1 MTDLTNKKALYTCIG
16 ALGWKVVRRSDGP
29 VAMLALPDRL
39 VMIDATIRI
48 SARGTSLDVSAY
60 VALEPVAPAMRHI
73 LGHGG
78 RYDHLAPLCSDH
90 GFSLRRLDTLT
101 DDHITTLLARITDWA
116 EQQDVE
122 SAFAYWLEP
131 QDHPRGVDHL
141 TALALVGDV
150 DKLRAYEQG
159 FRDGIPSPF
168 WPYVTIAHVI
178 RARELAEGRA

>member
-1 MTDLTNKKALYTCIG
+1 MTDFTTNKALYNYIG
-16 ALGWKVVRRSDGP
+16 TLGLRVVRRSDGP

-60 VALEPVAPAMRHI
+60 VALEPLGPAIRHI

-78 RYDHLAPLCSDH
+78 RYDHMSPLCSDH

-122 SAFAYWLEP
+122 SAFAYCLEP
-131 QDHPRGVDHL
+131 HDHPRAVDHL
-141 TALALVGDV
+141 AALALVGDV
-150 DKLRAYEQG
+150 DRLRAYEQG
-159 FRDGIPSPF
+159 FHDGTPSPF
-168 WPYVTIAHVI
+168 FPYVTIAHVM
-178 RARELAEGRA
+178 RARELAEART